1 MNDVVIK
8 KKYSFRLNALTV
20 QLRIYILEQRI
31 GMSVSGWEMGGGE
44 RQGLGLR
51 NNVLTTCK
59 AVTLCGGQRII
70 PVFFPQ

>member
-31 GMSVSGWEMGGGE
+31 GMSVSGCGGGGRK

>member
-31 GMSVSGWEMGGGE
+31 GMSVSGCGGG
-44 RQGLGLR
+44 
-51 NNVLTTCK
+51 
-59 AVTLCGGQRII
+59 GGGRDKVWDWETMFSQLAKQSPYVVVRG
-70 PVFFPQ
+70 

>member
-31 GMSVSGWEMGGGE
+31 GMSVSGWGWGGRK

-51 NNVLTTCK
+51 NNVLITCK

>member
-1 MNDVVIK
+1 MLSLK

-31 GMSVSGWEMGGGE
+31 GMSVSGCGGG
-44 RQGLGLR
+44 RKKQGLGLR

>member
-1 MNDVVIK
+1 M
-8 KKYSFRLNALTV
+8 NALTV

-31 GMSVSGWEMGGGE
+31 GMSVSGWGGGGE
-44 RQGLGLR
+44 ETQGLGLR
-51 NNVLTTCK
+51 NNVLTTCI

>member
-31 GMSVSGWEMGGGE
+31 GMSVSGWERGGGKDK
-44 RQGLGLR
+44 
-51 NNVLTTCK
+51 VWD
-59 AVTLCGGQRII
+59 
-70 PVFFPQ
+70 

>member
-1 MNDVVIK
+1 MMLSLK

-31 GMSVSGWEMGGGE
+31 GMSVSGWGGGE
-44 RQGLGLR
+44 RKRQGLGLR

>member
-31 GMSVSGWEMGGGE
+31 GMSVSGWGGRGRDKVWDWE
-44 RQGLGLR
+44 TMFSQLAKQSPYVVVRG
-51 NNVLTTCK
+51 
-59 AVTLCGGQRII
+59 
-70 PVFFPQ
+70 